1 MTSPGNSGPG
11 LGQLSLCDGQRTVT
25 FQYNPAVIKFS
36 KSQVT
41 KTTGTISQTLEQ
53 AVTDVHTLTF
63 SIDDLRMEGKA
74 ALADIA
80 TLFDWLIVVPGPPE
94 PPPPPAPGRKGRS
107 AKAPAPPPSTPS
119 DSPFTASIKAQ
130 RSAVLGTT
138 STESPVSASGWGKK
152 GSGSEGKGGNQRGGP
167 ETLALKMGTG
177 KGLTAGDGISSSV
190 ILKKVEVAYTRF
202 NADGDPVRAKVNL
215 TLELHEKPPEPQNP
229 TSHSPEGG
237 RVHVTSAGDSLP
249 RIAQSTYADPSA
261 WRDIASANGI
271 DDPLRVRNGRS
282 LFLPYARANG
292 TR

>member
-1 MTSPGNSGPG
+1 MAQADSGPG
-11 LGQLSLCDGQRTVT
+11 LGQLSLSDDAGTVT

-53 AVTDVHTLTF
+53 AVTDVHALTF

-74 ALADIA
+74 ALKDIG
-80 TLFDWLIVVPGPPE
+80 TLFDWLIVVPGPPV
-94 PPPPPAPGRKGRS
+94 PPPPPAPRRKG
-107 AKAPAPPPSTPS
+107 KVPPAPPPTTS

-130 RSAVLGTT
+130 RSAVLGTDT
-138 STESPVSASGWGKK
+138 AESPATTSGWGKK
-152 GSGSEGKGGNQRGGP
+152 GSDSDGKGGNQRGGP
-167 ETLALKMGTG
+167 KILSLKMGTG
-177 KGLTAGDGISSSV
+177 KGLAAGDGISSTV
-190 ILKKVEVAYTRF
+190 ILKRVEVQYTRF
-202 NADGDPVRAKVNL
+202 NADGDPVRARVNL
-215 TLELHEKPPEPQNP
+215 TLELYEKPPEPQNP

-237 RVHVTSAGDSLP
+237 RVHVTSAGDNLQ

-292 TR
+292 AR